1 MSALAASSIIDA
13 RFVLEAERGRG
24 GMGTVWRARD
34 LRTGGAVALEV
45 LHDTGTDP
53 LARFLR
59 ESSLLARL
67 SHPGIVLCGYYPQ
80 VDATLLQVL
89 WARGDVRAALEVAE
103 DSDRVLTPLR
113 PLGLSETSLRLWIAR
128 ARRAGGRVVE
138 AATDVAAALACLER
152 RAEAIGPADL
162 RRDFLTRV
170 EEHVALY
177 ALGRELGVDTEALK
191 ARRRPG
197 GEGPAV

>member
-1 MSALAASSIIDA
+1 
-13 RFVLEAERGRG
+13 V
-24 GMGTVWRARD
+24 
-34 LRTGGAVALEV
+34 RTI
-45 LHDTGTDP
+45 H
-53 LARFLR
+53 
-59 ESSLLARL
+59 
-67 SHPGIVLCGYYPQ
+67 LCGYYPQ
-80 VDATLLQVL
+80 VDATLLQAL
-89 WARGDVRAALEVAE
+89 LARGDVRAALEVAE

-113 PLGLSETSLRLWIAR
+113 PLGLSEMSLRLWTAR

-177 ALGRELGVDTEALK
+177 ALGRKLGVDTEALK
-191 ARRRPG
+191 ERRRPG